1 MEKKDWKNGGTI
13 KITCRGIFTRSH
25 DKLPANPLILLSY
38 FQNHFSQASVI
49 LRPNSKYML
58 QDLTILYLNISKLIA
73 QKSKDDFG
81 HTHKHTSS

>member
-38 FQNHFSQASVI
+38 FQNYFSQASVI